1 MTEKKSFFTRVAHLS
16 FAIFLNKPIGLLRD
30 ILRARYM
37 GVGVLSD
44 AFSTAWRIPNS
55 FRRIFGEGALNALLV
70 PELLKMK
77 NDKAISAFASFSLIV
92 FQIFVAIACCLLSYY
107 AESVLSFIAPGSV
120 DRVLCAV
127 PLLRVLIFFILSMSG
142 SVILG
147 CALQTKH
154 IFSIGP
160 VSQFV
165 INIALCIEFYFCNK
179 YSISLYAL
187 AWMLIFN
194 GFIIWFIHF
203 YSYKKNGF
211 TFLWPSRDIF
221 LQGFSFIKRCIPAF
235 FGAAIVEVNLFIDQA
250 IASYLTAGS
259 QTLFEYVSTFIRLP
273 LQVFGSSFATV
284 SATQFAEIALRNNKR
299 LLFFIFESCKL
310 MFYLSLF
317 AMMGAFVF
325 SYKIFYTLLFSEKFA
340 LIHVEKAAL
349 LLRLF
354 SPYIFFATVNKILVN
369 AYYAVQET
377 VLPTVFSVF
386 CAVLNSFMTWIGMKY
401 FGLPGIVVG
410 TVLVEIVR
418 TMLHIVYL
426 PKVVSLHF
434 PLRRWCIFC
443 AKIIVQF
450 FAIALI
456 VLPLYGVLQFF
467 IVMYVPSYSYYL
479 FDTIFYWFWIGP
491 LVCLYAYMLFKTRGF
506 FGIKLY
512 YIK

>member
-211 TFLWPSRDIF
+211 TFR
-221 LQGFSFIKRCIPAF
+221 
-235 FGAAIVEVNLFIDQA
+235 
-250 IASYLTAGS
+250 
-259 QTLFEYVSTFIRLP
+259 
-273 LQVFGSSFATV
+273 
-284 SATQFAEIALRNNKR
+284 
-299 LLFFIFESCKL
+299 
-310 MFYLSLF
+310 FY
-317 AMMGAFVF
+317 
-325 SYKIFYTLLFSEKFA
+325 
-340 LIHVEKAAL
+340 
-349 LLRLF
+349 
-354 SPYIFFATVNKILVN
+354 
-369 AYYAVQET
+369 
-377 VLPTVFSVF
+377 
-386 CAVLNSFMTWIGMKY
+386 
-401 FGLPGIVVG
+401 
-410 TVLVEIVR
+410 
-418 TMLHIVYL
+418 
-426 PKVVSLHF
+426 
-434 PLRRWCIFC
+434 
-443 AKIIVQF
+443 
-450 FAIALI
+450 
-456 VLPLYGVLQFF
+456 
-467 IVMYVPSYSYYL
+467 
-479 FDTIFYWFWIGP
+479 
-491 LVCLYAYMLFKTRGF
+491 
-506 FGIKLY
+506 
-512 YIK
+512 